1 MVKVAPEASGLS
13 ASVSRAK
20 GGRSSRVFRAV
31 NDVYEFDG
39 WLKIWL
45 AVVWFAAA
53 GLAVTYHYP
62 PETGMMHSTMKR
74 LMTSYEPAP
83 GANMADV
90 QTAKTFQAGV
100 AHALGFL
107 KAYINKANL
116 EGEPEGRIP
125 VTEYDKI
132 MFARITVDYK
142 TNCKRQ
148 LQDKGMMCYTNG
160 TDPLSGAKLS
170 QERLAELV
178 DTEGGK
184 KTTLFDKGDTRA
196 KVLARI
202 DQIEND
208 DLTFIS
214 TYSFTTKV
222 EFGTYNEL
230 SSYYRSAYIFTISRK
245 NGESIGSQ
253 ALREVSVAIDCVD
266 VRNLPL
272 YIAADDYTRIIIEL
286 VSFAFLLKT
295 FWDEFVQLQV
305 VRAWRGLYL
314 TPEELADQK
323 KARRRGLHVLW
334 FFISQPWNFIDF
346 LTLVNYTAWWVVYAI
361 HVLKSYSTDIK
372 EMDDV
377 SDYIE
382 RRDYADA
389 RLQHMVWGIFSAVL
403 IGLRILPQL
412 KTHGGLRVYSA
423 TLKLSWHRL
432 KDLIVFFGYVG
443 FLVTTLASPL
453 FELTGANTL
462 FKDTGT
468 GLLNVA
474 LLTFQYMGYTEYFAA
489 EAPTFG
495 EYRLIFMFIF
505 WAVVFILAIISQNVL
520 LALVASAYEEAREAE
535 GAVERTHFTLSFYRI
550 WWMFYA
556 RWHRWIRRKSRYQLL
571 RELMAACRRPDVT
584 FYQHVFVRWAVS
596 DLPEARLLTMLYSD
610 PASEVL
616 YMYSPWAWYRVS
628 PEDEA
633 QMAPWDEQLDYPMY
647 CWADVPVDK
656 RPGAKP
662 RLLRPPPL
670 YTAGGGATGRAA
682 ARARMPINYSDA
694 DPVFAMTEAEVNDLI
709 DSVEDCWG
717 RMQRYRVVVKY
728 ADVGW
733 SEEGRELLRE
743 GLLEVYRRHLV
754 PECTTSTVKTSASI
768 SSAGSV
774 KSAALLDEL
783 GASNPSGTGKGR
795 SSNSSVSNAK
805 ALVSLPEGGE
815 AAPNPASATIEESL
829 EASAAEAAF
838 RRNRQFS
845 MFNRRGRI
853 ADNLDLLWGEV
864 QSLRL
869 QQLEIKSLLEAI
881 VAAQQPG
888 QQQQQQQQ
896 GGGGGGG
903 GGGHMLQLPLSEMR
917 SGGSATSASAAA
929 AAAARHMS
937 PPASKQLQQQ
947 AGAGSF
953 RTPPGLPGAS
963 NGNGGGDG
971 GSPRH
976 PDHYGNAGDEDNTIK
991 AVGLLDE

>member
-1 MVKVAPEASGLS
+1 
-13 ASVSRAK
+13 
-20 GGRSSRVFRAV
+20 
-31 NDVYEFDG
+31 
-39 WLKIWL
+39 
-45 AVVWFAAA
+45 
-53 GLAVTYHYP
+53 
-62 PETGMMHSTMKR
+62 MHSTMKS

-90 QTAKTFQAGV
+90 QMAKTFQAGV

-125 VTEYDKI
+125 VTEYDKM
-132 MFARITVDYK
+132 MFARITVDFK
-142 TNCKRQ
+142 SNCKPG
-148 LQDKGMMCYTNG
+148 LQEKGMMCYTNG

-170 QERLAELV
+170 QARLVELV
-178 DTEGGK
+178 DADGEK
-184 KTTLFDKGDTRA
+184 KVTLFDKGDTRA
-196 KVLARI
+196 TALARI
-202 DQIEND
+202 VAIESES
-208 DLTFIS
+208 LTFIS

-222 EFGTYNEL
+222 EFGTFNEL
-230 SSYYRSAYIFTISRK
+230 SSYYRTAYIFTISRK
-245 NGESIGSQ
+245 NSDSIGSQ

-266 VRNLPL
+266 MRNLPL
-272 YIAADDYTRIIIEL
+272 YIASDDYIRIVIEL

-295 FWDEFVQLQV
+295 FWDEYVQLQV

-314 TPEELADQK
+314 TPEELADK
-323 KARRRGLHVLW
+323 KKGRRRALHAVW
-334 FFISQPWNFIDF
+334 FFITQPWNFIDL
-346 LTLVNYTAWWVVYAI
+346 LTLVNYTIWWIVYAV
-361 HVLKSYSTDIK
+361 HVIKSFSMDIT
-372 EMDDV
+372 EIDSV

-382 RRDYADA
+382 NREYADA
-389 RLQHMVWGIFSAVL
+389 RLRHMVWGIFSAVL

-412 KTHGGLRVYSA
+412 KTHGGLRIYSA

-453 FELTGANTL
+453 FELTGANRL

-468 GLLNVA
+468 GLLNVG

-489 EAPTFG
+489 DAPTFG

-505 WAVVFILAIISQNVL
+505 WAVVIILAIISQNVL

-556 RWHRWIRRKSRYQLL
+556 RWHRWIRRKSRCQLL
-571 RELMAACRRPDVT
+571 RELMAATRRPDVT

-628 PEDEA
+628 PEDES
-633 QMAPWDEQLDYPMY
+633 QMTPWDEQLDYPMY

-670 YTAGGGATGRAA
+670 YTAGSASGRAA
-682 ARARMPINYSDA
+682 SRARMPINYSDA

-717 RMQRYRVVVKY
+717 RMQRYRTVVKF

-743 GLLEVYRRHLV
+743 GLLEVYRRHMV
-754 PECTTSTVKTSASI
+754 AECTTSAVKTNAGISAT
-768 SSAGSV
+768 GSV

-783 GASNPSGTGKGR
+783 GGSNPSGTGKGR
-795 SSNSSVSNAK
+795 TSSSSAVAAK
-805 ALVSLPEGGE
+805 ALASLPEGE
-815 AAPNPASATIEESL
+815 AAAGGPTLEDSL

-864 QSLRL
+864 QSLRV
-869 QQLEIKSLLEAI
+869 QQLEIKALLEAL
-881 VAAQQPG
+881 VVQQQHGGLLGGGGGGG
-888 QQQQQQQQ
+888 QQQQQQRPPSGQ
-896 GGGGGGG
+896 GA
-903 GGGHMLQLPLSEMR
+903 GGHTMLQLPLSEMR
-917 SGGSATSASAAA
+917 SGGSATSA

-937 PPASKQLQQQ
+937 PPPSKQQPGT
-947 AGAGSF
+947 AAF
-953 RTPPGLPGAS
+953 RNAPGTH
-963 NGNGGGDG
+963 NGNSGGDG
-971 GSPRH
+971 SPQ
-976 PDHYGNAGDEDNTIK
+976 AGGYDNGDGDDNTIK